1 MILHGGVIGSHF
13 FFYRYNVAKAIYIS
27 GYKRKKELFIETF
40 PSDVKVVC
48 LENICYLSFIIYSIG
63 VEHLTFFEALTI

>member
-1 MILHGGVIGSHF
+1 MEVLS
-13 FFYRYNVAKAIYIS
+13 AAISFSTVTMWRKEFIS
-27 GYKRKKELFIETF
+27 VDIKEKKSIIETF

-48 LENICYLSFIIYSIG
+48 LENICYLSFIFCSVG